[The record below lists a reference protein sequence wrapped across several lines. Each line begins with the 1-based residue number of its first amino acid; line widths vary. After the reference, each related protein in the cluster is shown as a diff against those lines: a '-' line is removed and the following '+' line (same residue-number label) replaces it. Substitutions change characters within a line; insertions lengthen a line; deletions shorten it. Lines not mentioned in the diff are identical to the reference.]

1 MEVGVCKIVAQASD
15 SQDEVLVADL
25 DLDKIR
31 EVRNT
36 WQFPRDRRPET
47 YDELTELLP

>member
-1 MEVGVCKIVAQASD
+1 VAQASD

-25 DLDKIR
+25 DLEIR

-36 WQFPRDRRPET
+36 WQFLRDRRPET
-47 YDELTELLP
+47 YDELLP